1 MKKVFK
7 TTFLSL
13 CILFTQDVFS
23 QRLLVDYDFLN
34 DDFTYYEVSK
44 DGVKKQISRAMVTRN
59 HNVKVQVSNY
69 NPFVYTAVA
78 SYSTKEIQDA
88 PNLNFLSMI
97 SPLGLP
103 TGGSSFLNSITTG
116 TETSRGG
123 LFSDPKAT
131 LALEKV
137 QDAYMTLYQAEQM
150 TNNID
155 FVMQKVHK
163 LKYNPYLPTDSI
175 KAFTHELVS
184 SLFGQ
189 STVET
194 QDFLMVANQINSTV
208 NSDVAKLNSYVQ
220 NFEAAYQK
228 YATTR
233 GASGGFEGEGYNKMV
248 QSWGT
253 QAVQFAKSFDSELLL
268 EKLDYLEIEYQSI
281 MNTPFHFNTSDVAK
295 GDEITITIDFYKNP
309 ENSDGSLATPSINN
323 LSNLAKVKTKE
334 IDVTV
339 KGDLKIN
346 SSLGL
351 AFPYYEDNSD
361 FINKDSVITRIDGN
375 NFTPNIAAY
384 LNFYPY
390 NGKNMTIGGTFG
402 VGVPIS
408 ADTKNFNFLLGGST
422 IFGSD
427 NKLVLNFGATLGQV
441 NKLDLGYTEGD
452 NLGDMTSTVPMKKA
466 YQWGGFIGISF
477 ALADIG
483 N

>member
-1 MKKVFK
+1 MKKILK
-7 TTFLSL
+7 TVLIAICALS
-13 CILFTQDVFS
+13 IQDVFA

-44 DGVKKQISRAMVTRN
+44 NGTKKEISRAMVTRN
-59 HNVKVQVSNY
+59 YNVKIVVSNY

-78 SYSTKEIQDA
+78 SYSTTEIQDA

-116 TETSRGG
+116 SETSRGG
-123 LFSDPKAT
+123 LFSDPKASQ
-131 LALEKV
+131 ALEKV
-137 QDAYMTLYQAEQM
+137 QEAYMTLYQAEQM

-155 FVMQKVHK
+155 FVMQKVNK

-175 KAFTHELVS
+175 KSFTHELVS

-194 QDFLMVANQINSTV
+194 QDFLAVANQINSTV
-208 NSDVAKLNSYVQ
+208 NSDVAKLNGYVQ
-220 NFEAAYQK
+220 NFESAYQK

-233 GASGGFEGEGYNKMV
+233 GSAGGFEGEGYDKMV
-248 QSWGT
+248 QNWGS
-253 QAVQFAKSFDSELLL
+253 QAIQFANSFDSKILL

-281 MNTPFHFNTSDVAK
+281 MNTPFHFNTSDIAK
-295 GDEITITIDFYKNP
+295 GDEIVVTIDFYKNP
-309 ENSDGSLATPSINN
+309 ENTDGSFTAASISDI
-323 LSNLAKVKTKE
+323 SNLTKVKTKE
-334 IDVTV
+334 VDVTV

-346 SSLGL
+346 SSIGM
-351 AFPYYEDNSD
+351 AFPYYKDNAE
-361 FINKDSVITRIDGN
+361 FINKDSLITRTDGN

-384 LNFYPY
+384 INFYPY
-390 NGKNMTIGGTFG
+390 TGKNATIGGTFG

-441 NKLDLGYTEGD
+441 NKLDQGFVEGD
-452 NLGDMTSTVPMKKA
+452 NLGDVLTEVPTKKA
-466 YQWGGFIGISF
+466 YQWGAFIGISF